1 MVWQAFSEYYEIRMS
16 QSSTAHRLLEI
27 GQIWIRAWLP
37 PPRFVGQPAH
47 GASLGW
53 LGGANGAVK
62 DAGRSDRHCAMIA
75 IRLLLVIALLP
86 ALASAQAQKRQG
98 RNAAPAMT
106 DAPVRHEER
115 VYKNTPQGALKLHLS
130 LPVDWKPS
138 DQRPAIVFFFGGGW
152 KNGSYVQFVAQ
163 SDYFASRGMVAA
175 SADYRI
181 ESIHHTTPDKCV
193 EDAKSAMRY
202 LRQHAAELGID
213 AGKIVAAGGSAG
225 GHLAACT
232 ALVDGFDADTDDR
245 SISCRPD
252 ALVLFNPALNI
263 DEIVVK
269 RNASPEDKAR
279 AEAITPNRFIKA
291 GAPPAIMFF
300 GTNDGL
306 KKGAEA
312 YLAGAKPLGL
322 RAELW
327 TAQDQAHGFFNRPP
341 WSLVTVR
348 KADEFLA
355 SLGYVKGEPTVKLPE
370 NAPVLKVEL
379 AP

>member
-1 MVWQAFSEYYEIRMS
+1 
-16 QSSTAHRLLEI
+16 
-27 GQIWIRAWLP
+27 
-37 PPRFVGQPAH
+37 
-47 GASLGW
+47 
-53 LGGANGAVK
+53 
-62 DAGRSDRHCAMIA
+62 MIPF
-75 IRLLLVIALLP
+75 RVCLVIALLP
-86 ALASAQAQKRQG
+86 AFVSAQTQKRQG

-115 VYKNTPQGALKLHLS
+115 VYKNTPQGELKLHLS
-130 LPVDWKPS
+130 LPADWKPS
-138 DQRPAIVFFFGGGW
+138 DMRPAIVFFFGGGW
-152 KNGSYVQFVAQ
+152 KNGSHVQFVAQ

-193 EDAKSAMRY
+193 EDAKSAVRY
-202 LRQHAAELGID
+202 LRRSASELGLD

-245 SISCRPD
+245 SISCKPD

-269 RNASPEDKAR
+269 RNASPEDKTR
-279 AEAITPNRFIKA
+279 AQAITPNRFIKA
-291 GAPPAIMFF
+291 GTPPAIMFF
-300 GTNDGL
+300 GTDDGL
-306 KKGAEA
+306 KKGAVD
-312 YLAGAKPLGL
+312 YLARAKPLGL

-327 TAQDQAHGFFNRPP
+327 TAENQAHGFFNRPP

-355 SLGYVKGEPTVKLPE
+355 SLGYLKGSPTVKLPE
-370 NAPVLKVEL
+370 NAPALKIES